1 MIKTIYKEGQI
12 VKFKINN
19 IIKEGII
26 YIVDKYGT
34 FEQNKEPSYDIM
46 VTEENTL
53 YKHIIQS
60 MIIN

>member
-26 YIVDKYGT
+26 LIVDKYGT

>member
-1 MIKTIYKEGQI
+1 MIKQIYKEGQI
-12 VKFKINN
+12 VKFQINN

-34 FEQNKEPSYDIM
+34 FEQNNEPSYDIM

>member
-34 FEQNKEPSYDIM
+34 FEQNNEPSYDIM

-60 MIIN
+60 MIVN

>member
-34 FEQNKEPSYDIM
+34 FEQNNEPSYDIM

>member
-26 YIVDKYGT
+26 LIVDKYGT
-34 FEQNKEPSYDIM
+34 FEQNNEPSYDIM

-60 MIIN
+60 MIVN

>member
-1 MIKTIYKEGQI
+1 MIKQIYKEGQI

-26 YIVDKYGT
+26 LIVDKYGT

-60 MIIN
+60 MIVN

>member
-34 FEQNKEPSYDIM
+34 FEQNNEPSYDIK

-53 YKHIIQS
+53 
-60 MIIN
+60 

>member
-1 MIKTIYKEGQI
+1 MIKQIYKEGQI

-34 FEQNKEPSYDIM
+34 FEQNNEPSYDIM

>member
-12 VKFKINN
+12 IKFKINN

-26 YIVDKYGT
+26 LIVDKYGT

>member
-1 MIKTIYKEGQI
+1 MIKAIYKEGQI

-19 IIKEGII
+19 IIKEGVI
-26 YIVDKYGT
+26 YIVDKYET

-60 MIIN
+60 MIVN

>member
-26 YIVDKYGT
+26 LIVDKYGT

-60 MIIN
+60 MIVN

>member
-1 MIKTIYKEGQI
+1 MIKQIYKEGQI

>member
-1 MIKTIYKEGQI
+1 MIKQIYKEGQI

-26 YIVDKYGT
+26 FIVDKYGT

>member
-1 MIKTIYKEGQI
+1 MIKQIYKEGQI

-26 YIVDKYGT
+26 LIVDKYGT

>member
-12 VKFKINN
+12 IKFKINN

-34 FEQNKEPSYDIM
+34 FEQNNEPSYDIM

>member
-26 YIVDKYGT
+26 LIVDKYGT

-46 VTEENTL
+46 VTEENTM

-60 MIIN
+60 MIVN